1 MRLFAIETN
10 NPIWEARALNA
21 QGTSHKKRSDLLP
34 ALDYYQQCMEIQ
46 VEIGD
51 QRGVGT
57 AYNNIGLIQ
66 ARVGQHPT
74 GAQLSFE
81 GACSA
86 H

>member
-21 QGTSHKKRSDLLP
+21 QRTSHKKRSHLLP